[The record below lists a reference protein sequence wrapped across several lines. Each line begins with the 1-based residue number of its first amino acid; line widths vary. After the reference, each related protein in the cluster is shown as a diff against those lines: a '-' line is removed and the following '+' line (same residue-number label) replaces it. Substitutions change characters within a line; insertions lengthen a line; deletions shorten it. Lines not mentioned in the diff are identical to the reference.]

1 MESLDYYS
9 TSNTLNTFMTAL
21 FGAAAG
27 VVAIICALIGI
38 ALYLL
43 LAYAYYRMA
52 KKRGP
57 PPTPGPPDT
66 YRAASPAGDA
76 YRRRRVYFGSAK
88 ISNACSAAHRFY
100 FGTGSRFYSDYRL
113 PFYGVYTI
121 YALQHTTGFT
131 ASMARPTRRW
141 FS

>member
-27 VVAIICALIGI
+27 VVAVISALIGI

-52 KKRGP
+52 KTGSCP
-57 PPTPGPPDT
+57 MPGPPG
-66 YRAASPAGDA
+66 SPSRSFICWG
-76 YRRRRVYFGSAK
+76 
-88 ISNACSAAHRFY
+88 CS
-100 FGTGSRFYSDYRL
+100 
-113 PFYGVYTI
+113 
-121 YALQHTTGFT
+121 
-131 ASMARPTRRW
+131 
-141 FS
+141 

>member
-27 VVAIICALIGI
+27 VVAVISALIGI

-52 KKRGP
+52 KNRELPHAWTAWIPIILAALKF
-57 PPTPGPPDT
+57 PTPMFCCPSALFW
-66 YRAASPAGDA
+66 YRQSPL
-76 YRRRRVYFGSAK
+76 F
-88 ISNACSAAHRFY
+88 
-100 FGTGSRFYSDYRL
+100 RL
-113 PFYGVYTI
+113 
-121 YALQHTTGFT
+121 
-131 ASMARPTRRW
+131 
-141 FS
+141 